1 MKGKGVFD
9 HPLRASNGSDCTM
22 APGLQCPV
30 STFRQMH
37 SSCRGI
43 SLLEYRREEWRF
55 LWIPVEVWM
64 DEVIVSLEMLS

>member
-1 MKGKGVFD
+1 MDLTALWPQNFSVW
-9 HPLRASNGSDCTM
+9 
-22 APGLQCPV
+22 CPV

-43 SLLEYRREEWRF
+43 SLQEYRREEWHF

-64 DEVIVSLEMLS
+64 DEVVVSLEMLL